1 MMSYILTLLLGTCL
15 VRLLSLHKDTPQ
27 ERSHPGY
34 QVTAFLITLFVY
46 TILFEIIGLIIKH
59 I

>member
-1 MMSYILTLLLGTCL
+1 MPYILTLLLGTCL
-15 VRLLSLHKDTPQ
+15 VRLLSLHKDTPE

-34 QVTAFLITLFVY
+34 QVYMFLVTLFIY
-46 TILFEIIGLIIKH
+46 TVLFEIIGLIITH

>member
-15 VRLLSLHKDTPQ
+15 VRLLSLHKDTPEQ
-27 ERSHPGY
+27 RSHPGY

>member
-1 MMSYILTLLLGTCL
+1 MSYILTLLLGTCL
-15 VRLLSLHKDTPQ
+15 VRLLSLHRDTPE

-34 QVTAFLITLFVY
+34 QVYMFLVTLFIY
-46 TILFEIIGLIIKH
+46 TVLFEIIGLIIKC

>member
-1 MMSYILTLLLGTCL
+1 VVSYILTMILGTCV
-15 VRLLSLHKDTPQ
+15 VRLLSLHKDTPE

-34 QVTAFLITLFVY
+34 QIYMFLVTLFIY
-46 TILFEIIGLIIKH
+46 TVLFEIVGLIITH